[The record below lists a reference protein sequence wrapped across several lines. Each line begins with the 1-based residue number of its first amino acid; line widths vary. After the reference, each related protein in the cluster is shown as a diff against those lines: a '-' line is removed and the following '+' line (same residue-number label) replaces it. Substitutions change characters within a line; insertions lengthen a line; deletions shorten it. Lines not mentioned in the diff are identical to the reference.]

1 MAEKLLETKDMENL
15 LVAIDFNGD
24 ETPLLDKAVELAEKF
39 DSKVWL
45 IHVAAPDPDFV
56 GYDVGPQS
64 VRDSRASQLR
74 KEHRQLQE
82 YAQRLEKQQVMV
94 TPLLLQGATIEVIQ
108 EEIDKLGIDLII
120 MGHHEHGFL
129 HQAFMGSVSR
139 KIIKKSNIPVL
150 IVPLE
155 S

>member
-1 MAEKLLETKDMENL
+1 MENL

-24 ETPLLDKAVELAEKF
+24 ETPLLDKAVQLATKF

-45 IHVAAPDPDFV
+45 IHVAAADPAFV
-56 GYDVGPQS
+56 GYDIGPQNT
-64 VRDSRASQLR
+64 RDSRASQLR
-74 KEHRQLQE
+74 KKHRQLQE
-82 YAQRLEKQQVMV
+82 YATELQKQGI
-94 TPLLLQGATIEVIQ
+94 TATALLLQGAAIATIMEEVK
-108 EEIDKLGIDLII
+108 KLHIDLII

-129 HQAFMGSVSR
+129 YQALMGSVSR
-139 KIIKKSNIPVL
+139 EIIKKSNIPVL